1 VIFGAIIYKV
11 VVGIALKMGLDSDWM
26 KLATAVIFVLVIVL
40 QRVITHRQ
48 KVSVIRKGGGSHA

>member
-1 VIFGAIIYKV
+1 

-48 KVSVIRKGGGSHA
+48 KVSVIKKGGGSHA